1 MARSERTA
9 DELLIIAADLELA
22 AQRVRSAVKL
32 MQESEMPSALLHGAA
47 QVHTYMPFVFD
58 WAKKVDADVESQV
71 RAFKAGRESRSHAIK
86 RYNDGMKKKR
96 K

>member
-9 DELLIIAADLELA
+9 EELLTIASDLEIA

-32 MQESEMPSALLHGAA
+32 MQEAEMPAALLHGAA

-71 RAFKAGRESRSHAIK
+71 RAFKSGRESRAHAIK
-86 RYNDGMKKKR
+86 RYNDGAKKKR